1 MSINPGIK
9 RSVKTGEVAGFCDP
23 QFERIAE
30 EFVRNFEERGEVGAS
45 VCVTIGGKMGVDL
58 WGGSADPAAQ
68 APWTQDTLS
77 IVWSS
82 TKGATALCAH
92 ILASRVQLD
101 LDAPVVKY
109 WPEFRQ

>member
-9 RSVKTGEVAGFCDP
+9 RSVKTGEVAGFCDL
-23 QFERIAE
+23 QFEQVAD

-45 VCVTIGGKMGVDL
+45 VCVTVDGKTVVDL
-58 WGGSADPAAQ
+58 WGGSADPTTQ
-68 APWTQDTLS
+68 APWTQDTMS

-92 ILASRVQLD
+92 ILASRGQLD
-101 LDAPVVKY
+101 LDAPVA
-109 WPEFRQ
+109 Q